1 MSQQGMSQLATP
13 ELAITGQAK
22 QLLDD
27 YLSVCTFPDSD
38 TLLCAVSGGADSAAL
53 LCLAHQHAQSTGAAV
68 SAVHVDHGLRP
79 HSAEDAVRVKS
90 LADRLDVALI
100 IKQVEIKPGSNLEE
114 RARLARHGA
123 LGPNALLGHTADDRA
138 ETVLLQLLRG
148 GALDAIGSM
157 RQTATR
163 PLLALRRRDTEAI
176 CEAVGYDPVVDSTN
190 HDPRFVRNRVRHEVL
205 PLLNEVFQRDV
216 TPLLARAAALA
227 SDEADLLDDLAAAID
242 PTDARMLTAAPLP
255 LARRAIRTWLRS
267 PHPPDAA
274 SVQRVLLVAQGHCR
288 ATEINDGRRVSRHA
302 GRLVLTNKSQ
312 ADKSQA
318 SASRLSARE

>member
-1 MSQQGMSQLATP
+1 MLQ
-13 ELAITGQAK
+13 LAITGQAQ

-27 YLSVCTFPDSD
+27 YLSMCTFPDSGM
-38 TLLCAVSGGADSAAL
+38 LLCAVSGGADSAAL
-53 LCLAHQHAQSTGAAV
+53 LCLAHRHAQSSGTAV
-68 SAVHVDHGLRP
+68 SAIHVDHGLRSD
-79 HSAEDAVRVKS
+79 SADDAVRVKS
-90 LADRLDVALI
+90 LTDCLGVPLT
-100 IKQVEIKPGSNLEE
+100 IKQVAIKPGSNLEE
-114 RARLARHGA
+114 RARLARRTV
-123 LGPNALLGHTADDRA
+123 LGSNALLGHTADDRA

-176 CEAVGYDPVVDSTN
+176 CEAVGYDPVFDWTN
-190 HDPRFVRNRVRHEVL
+190 NDPRFVRNRVRHEVL

-227 SDEADLLDDLAAAID
+227 ADEADLLDDLAVAID
-242 PTDARMLTAAPLP
+242 PTHARVLAAAPLP
-255 LARRAIRTWLRS
+255 LARRAIRAWLRS

-274 SVQRVLLVAQGHCR
+274 SVQRVLRVAQGHCL

-302 GRLVLTNKSQ
+302 GRLVLT
-312 ADKSQA
+312 DKSQA
-318 SASRLSARE
+318 QATRLNARE